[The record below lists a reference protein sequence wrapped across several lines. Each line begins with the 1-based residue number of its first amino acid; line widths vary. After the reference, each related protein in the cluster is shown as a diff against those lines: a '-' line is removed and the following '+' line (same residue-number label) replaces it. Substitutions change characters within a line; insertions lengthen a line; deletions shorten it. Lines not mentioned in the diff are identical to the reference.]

1 MIVRESV
8 RRSTLIGSCVL
19 AALVVV
25 SGIVEVPQVLKIPLG
40 ITIVFVLPG
49 FVALSGAGQDS
60 KLSWSEYALASL
72 GISVA
77 TATCVAV
84 LLGITPIGLD
94 RSSFAI
100 ALGGITA
107 VGSIIALGR
116 M

>member
-1 MIVRESV
+1 MKESV

-19 AALVVV
+19 ASLVVV
-25 SGIVEVPQVLKIPLG
+25 SGVVEVPQVLRIVLG
-40 ITIVFVLPG
+40 VTIVFVLPG
-49 FVALSGAGQDS
+49 MVSLSTAGQS
-60 KLSWSEYALASL
+60 LNLSRTEFALASL

-94 RSSFAI
+94 RTSFAV

-107 VGSIIALGR
+107 AGSIIALARG
-116 M
+116 